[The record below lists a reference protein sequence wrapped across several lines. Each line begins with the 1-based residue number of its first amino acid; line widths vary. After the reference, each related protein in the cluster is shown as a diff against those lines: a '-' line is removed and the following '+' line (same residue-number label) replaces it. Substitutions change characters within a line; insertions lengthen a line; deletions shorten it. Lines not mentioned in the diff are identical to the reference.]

1 VGFVRLD
8 GDDGTRTGAGIGPG
22 DQFAAFCRGAY
33 PQLVAALHAMTGDAD
48 LAEELAQ
55 EGLERAYARWD
66 RVGSMANPT
75 GWVFTVAANLAR
87 SRFRR
92 ARAERRAQARH
103 GPATEVRHDS
113 DVADALA
120 VRAALAELNDA
131 QRRVVVLRHVLQ
143 LTPDEVAAVTG
154 ATPGAVRTM
163 TSRAMQRL
171 RDQLDREAAR

>member
-1 VGFVRLD
+1 
-8 GDDGTRTGAGIGPG
+8 
-22 DQFAAFCRGAY
+22 
-33 PQLVAALHAMTGDAD
+33 MTGDAH

-66 RVGSMANPT
+66 RVGCMANPA

-92 ARAERRAQARH
+92 ARAERRAQARR
-103 GPATEVRHDS
+103 GRVTEARYDP

-120 VRAALAELNDA
+120 VRDALAELNDA

-154 ATPGAVRTM
+154 TTPGAVRTM

-171 RDQLDREAAR
+171 RDKLDREIAR